1 MRYIEGVATLRLDR
15 ARCNGCGLCVTVCPQ
30 VVFAFDDKR
39 SRLVDPG
46 ACMECGACAR
56 NCQPG
61 AIRVRAGV
69 GCAAGIRAGLLN
81 GTEPTCGC
89 SGDSATCC

>member
-39 SRLVDPG
+39 SRLVDPEL
-46 ACMECGACAR
+46 AWNAEPAPVTASPERSACAPVSDA
-56 NCQPG
+56 QP
-61 AIRVRAGV
+61 
-69 GCAAGIRAGLLN
+69 
-81 GTEPTCGC
+81 E
-89 SGDSATCC
+89 SAPGY